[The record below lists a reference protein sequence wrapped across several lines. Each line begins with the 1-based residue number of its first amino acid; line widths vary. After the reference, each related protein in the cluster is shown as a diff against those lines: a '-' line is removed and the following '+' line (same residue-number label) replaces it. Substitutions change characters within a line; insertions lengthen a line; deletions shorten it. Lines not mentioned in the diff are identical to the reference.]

1 LEIESYL
8 PYIRQETQH
17 LSVKLFYISKMEIF
31 GLDGPH
37 RWSTFLTLGGQ
48 KVLALA
54 AEMGG
59 MKGLD
64 YEYGHNKPIEFNETS
79 YYLFQYRKG
88 DAVAASRVE
97 AWEFIVGGGA
107 SFNHLNSRYTVEDP
121 AGKAPDNAQ
130 ILIALRNLKNF
141 IYSFDFVTMFPD
153 KNFVVSGIPRR
164 NLLSRYQS
172 AGRAV
177 RVVPSLER
185 DGRLQ

>member
-17 LSVKLFYISKMEIF
+17 LSVKLFSSPKWRFSGWMVRTGDLLF
-31 GLDGPH
+31 
-37 RWSTFLTLGGQ
+37 STLGGQ

-54 AEMGG
+54 AEMGR

-64 YEYGHNKPIEFNETS
+64 YEYGHNKAIEFNETS
-79 YYLFQYRKG
+79 YYPFQYRKG

-121 AGKAPDNAQ
+121 AGNAQ

-164 NLLSRYQS
+164 NRLSRYQS

-177 RVVPSLER
+177 RVVPSSER
-185 DGRLQ
+185 AGRLQ

>member
-1 LEIESYL
+1 
-8 PYIRQETQH
+8 
-17 LSVKLFYISKMEIF
+17 
-31 GLDGPH
+31 
-37 RWSTFLTLGGQ
+37 
-48 KVLALA
+48 
-54 AEMGG
+54 
-59 MKGLD
+59 
-64 YEYGHNKPIEFNETS
+64 
-79 YYLFQYRKG
+79 
-88 DAVAASRVE
+88 VE

-177 RVVPSLER
+177 RVVPSSER